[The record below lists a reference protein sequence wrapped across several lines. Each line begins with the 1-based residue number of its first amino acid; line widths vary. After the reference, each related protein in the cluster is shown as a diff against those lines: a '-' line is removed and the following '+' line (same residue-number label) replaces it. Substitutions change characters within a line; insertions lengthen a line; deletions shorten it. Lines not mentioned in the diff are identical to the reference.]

1 MDPKVL
7 GIKYDKIAQW
17 WHDGHIASNYG
28 MDQIKRAISYCSNKR
43 NALDVG
49 CGSGG
54 RIMKE
59 LLASGF
65 SITGL
70 DVSSQMIEIARAN
83 HPEVNFLN
91 EDICTWQPPAKFDFI
106 VAWDS
111 IFHLPFKSQVP
122 VVSKLCGMLNNDGTL
137 IYSFGNDYGEHENRW
152 RNDTFYYST
161 IGITGNLRVIAEN
174 NCQCVHLELDQYPKK
189 HVYLIAKRTPSHS

>member
-7 GIKYDKIAQW
+7 GTKYDKIAQW
-17 WHDGHIASNYG
+17 WHEGHLASNYG
-28 MDQIKRAISYCSNKR
+28 LDQIKRAISYCANKG

-54 RIMKE
+54 RITKE

-70 DVSSQMIEIARAN
+70 DVSAQMIEIGRAN
-83 HPEVNFLN
+83 HPEVNFIN
-91 EDICTWQPPAKFDFI
+91 DDICKWQSPAKFDFI

-122 VVSKLCGMLNNDGTL
+122 VVSKLCGMLNNDGIL
-137 IYSFGNDYGEHENRW
+137 IYSFGNDYGEHENQW
-152 RNDTFYYST
+152 RDDTFYYST
-161 IGITGNLRVIAEN
+161 IGITENLRVISESS
-174 NCQCVHLELDQYPKK
+174 CRCMHLELDQYPQK
-189 HVYLIAKRTPSHS
+189 HVYVIAQRT